1 MLPDAADYNSIEFP
15 QTSFFYPNI
24 LMSDI
29 FCMFYLGIEIHV
41 ALEVRPEVLNA
52 QILLDDS
59 VQGKSMSVKTRLQRG
74 EINRLLIIEKHIHI
88 LINVLNYVIKLDNI
102 LDQL

>member
-1 MLPDAADYNSIEFP
+1 
-15 QTSFFYPNI
+15 
-24 LMSDI
+24 MSDI

-41 ALEVRPEVLNA
+41 ALEVRPEVLDA

-102 LDQL
+102 LHVDQL

>member
-1 MLPDAADYNSIEFP
+1 MLPESGDYYSIEFS
-15 QTSFFYPNI
+15 TNIFFYLNI
-24 LMSDI
+24 LMSDN

-59 VQGKSMSVKTRLQRG
+59 VQGKSMSDKTRLQRG
-74 EINRLLIIEKHIHI
+74 EINRLLVIEKHIHI
-88 LINVLNYVIKLDNI
+88 LDKRLKLFY
-102 LDQL
+102 